1 MNSIDCGRFIAEL
14 RKEKR
19 LTQNELAEKLQV
31 TNKAI
36 SRWETGEGFPD
47 VTMLPDLA
55 DIFDVSVDELLRG
68 KRKSNRDLRPDK
80 RLKLRFSNALL
91 IIKGLLVLGYILF
104 LALAYTT
111 FKVWIGGIAFAVLAL
126 ASFVWFFI
134 ERNRYI
140 ALSDYNEGDRLTL
153 FMEERNIV
161 STTATLSAMT
171 MVMIVLVGL
180 LGMYANGVI
189 AIFDYIVWGSV
200 SGMGGFA
207 ASTAYYH
214 YVGIRLGLE
223 KPTNFRKTFGILYA
237 FLLAIPLAGN
247 LSVLS
252 MGTILF
258 YLPIALFAAFAIR
271 VLAKET
277 SNAQRLLALLYG
289 AVLVLTVAFLA
300 RTEDFYYVVL
310 TILFLVMMLLALW
323 LMIRGWVIRKQSG
336 AYALSVHYLSIGAF
350 YMIMIGHTIGQI
362 GEPIRWMNQAGLFLY
377 YLVLPFTFLLIRKY
391 EVRSL
396 NKAETAMDAKESE
409 GLES

>member
-14 RKEKR
+14 RKEKH

-31 TNKAI
+31 TNKAV

-189 AIFDYIVWGSV
+189 AISDYIVWGSV
-200 SGMGGFA
+200 SGMVGFA

-214 YVGIRLGLE
+214 FVGRRLGVE
-223 KPTNFRKTFGILYA
+223 KPTNIRKKFGILYA

-258 YLPIALFAAFAIR
+258 YLPIALFAAFATR
-271 VLAKET
+271 VLANET
-277 SNAQRLLALLYG
+277 SNAQRRLALLYG
-289 AVLVLTVAFLA
+289 AVLVLSVAFLA
-300 RTEDFYYVVL
+300 RMEDFYYVVL
-310 TILFLVMMLLALW
+310 TILLLLTMLLALW
-323 LMIRGWVIRKQSG
+323 LMIRGWMIRKQSG
-336 AYALSVHYLSIGAF
+336 AYVLSVHYLSIVAF
-350 YMIMIGHTIGQI
+350 YIILFSHTISQVDDPIVWVNQI
-362 GEPIRWMNQAGLFLY
+362 GLFLY

-391 EVRSL
+391 EVRSMK
-396 NKAETAMDAKESE
+396 KAETAMDAKESE
-409 GLES
+409 GLGS

>member
-104 LALAYTT
+104 TALAYTT

-126 ASFVWFFI
+126 ASFIWFFI

-140 ALSDYNEGDRLTL
+140 ALCDYNEGDRLTL

-161 STTATLSAMT
+161 TTTATLSAMVL
-171 MVMIVLVGL
+171 VMIVLVGL
-180 LGMYANGVI
+180 TGMYANGVI
-189 AIFDYIVWGSV
+189 AISDYIVWGSV
-200 SGMGGFA
+200 SGMVGYA

-214 YVGIRLGLE
+214 FVGRRLGVE
-223 KPTNFRKTFGILYA
+223 KPTNIRKTFGTLYA

-258 YLPIALFAAFAIR
+258 YLPIALFAAFATR
-271 VLAKET
+271 VLANET
-277 SNAQRLLALLYG
+277 SNAQRLQALLYG
-289 AVLVLTVAFLA
+289 AVLVLSVAFLA

-310 TILFLVMMLLALW
+310 TILLLLTMLLALW
-323 LMIRGWVIRKQSG
+323 LMIRGWMIRKQSG
-336 AYALSVHYLSIGAF
+336 AYVLSVHYLSIVAF
-350 YMIMIGHTIGQI
+350 YIILFSHTISQVD
-362 GEPIRWMNQAGLFLY
+362 EPIVWVNQVGLFLY

-391 EVRSL
+391 EVRSMK
-396 NKAETAMDAKESE
+396 KAETAMDSKESE